1 MDKLKVKND
10 FKHFYLRLI
19 FQRIQVSKL
28 NHCLFHCTV
37 WTNTHTV
44 FIVRD
49 SYANLLT
56 RFLVQASMPGFL
68 VCYIVRTVT
77 CCWGDTVLP
86 KCREVKCVTLLR
98 KFQAII
104 ERGGWPA
111 TVPPWCLMNKKT
123 EFWFTV
129 GFMVQVKLGWGR
141 GKEEKG
147 CWALSSKSFTNR
159 AGLEPPSI

>member
-37 WTNTHTV
+37 WTNTHAI

-56 RFLVQASMPGFL
+56 SSWSKPVCLASLSVIFSGQSPVAEEILSFLNVEKWSVSFFQGNSKQLLKEEGGQEQFHPGALWIKNWIL
-68 VCYIVRTVT
+68 VYSS
-77 CCWGDTVLP
+77 
-86 KCREVKCVTLLR
+86 
-98 KFQAII
+98 
-104 ERGGWPA
+104 
-111 TVPPWCLMNKKT
+111 
-123 EFWFTV
+123 
-129 GFMVQVKLGWGR
+129 FMVRVKLGWGR
-141 GKEEKG
+141 GQEKKG

-159 AGLEPPSI
+159 AGSEPPSI